1 MKYLLSI
8 LSRLSRRSMLL
19 MLSCLFIAGC
29 AYDSYSSGNYDPYGV
44 DYNSYRDSYG
54 SYGETSLPDSPIYEV
69 PEFRFDYGSH
79 YNITQEDYNRIR
91 DLERM
96 NDRLN
101 RLEGLRE
108 WRQEASRRMHGP
120 LGRGSMPGDSLLR

>member
-1 MKYLLSI
+1 MKYLLS
-8 LSRLSRRSMLL
+8 MLC
-19 MLSCLFIAGC
+19 CLFIAGC
-29 AYDSYSSGNYDPYGV
+29 AYDGGYSYSGGYG
-44 DYNSYRDSYG
+44 SYRDSYG
-54 SYGETSLPDSPIYEV
+54 SYGETSMPDYKI

-101 RLEGLRE
+101 RLEKLGG
-108 WRQEASRRMHGP
+108 WRREASRRKHGL
-120 LGRGSMPGDSLLR
+120 LGEGSMPGDSLLR